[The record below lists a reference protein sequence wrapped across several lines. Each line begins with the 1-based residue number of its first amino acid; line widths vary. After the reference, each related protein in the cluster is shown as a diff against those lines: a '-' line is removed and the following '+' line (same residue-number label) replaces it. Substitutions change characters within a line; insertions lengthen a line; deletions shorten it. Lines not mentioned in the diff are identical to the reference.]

1 MKTKEKVK
9 YWLDKYPSLKDND
22 NRLSANIWGAELTN
36 QLGAGVNFA
45 TAIEFLE
52 MYGKGKLT
60 SAPSIKRARAKLQ
73 EEEPKYRGEKYNL
86 RKGILQDKWRKD
98 LGYEKNN

>member
-1 MKTKEKVK
+1 MKTKDKVK
-9 YWLDKYPSLKDND
+9 YWLDRYPSLKDND
-22 NRLSANIWGAELTN
+22 NRLCSNIWSDEL
-36 QLGAGVNFA
+36 GRADI
-45 TAIEFLE
+45 TAQDFLSL
-52 MYGKGKLT
+52 YAANKLT

-98 LGYEKNN
+98 LGYEENN

>member
-1 MKTKEKVK
+1 MKTKDKVK
-9 YWLDKYPSLKDND
+9 YWLDRYPSLKDDD
-22 NRLSANIWGAELTN
+22 NRLSANIWSEEL
-36 QLGAGVNFA
+36 GGSDI
-45 TAIEFLE
+45 TAQDFLAL
-52 MYGKGKLT
+52 YAANKLT

-73 EEEPKYRGEKYNL
+73 EEEPKYRGKKYNL

>member
-1 MKTKEKVK
+1 MKTKDKVIKWIVK
-9 YWLDKYPSLKDND
+9 YPTLRDDD
-22 NRLSANIWGAELTN
+22 NRLCCNIWAEEMSALGLGDIDVPYIKFLELYSAN
-36 QLGAGVNFA
+36 
-45 TAIEFLE
+45 
-52 MYGKGKLT
+52 KLT

-98 LGYEKNN
+98 LGYENN